1 MTTTSDAVTERL
13 VKLGFSTY
21 EARTYVGLL
30 GTGTATGYAVA
41 NATGVPQPKV
51 YETLRR
57 LADRGAV
64 VPIAGSPARWSAV
77 PPDTLLEKLD
87 QEFTGRLDAARAG
100 LAELAAGS
108 AVEGEPHVVWHHT
121 QRDAIVANARAILA
135 AATTHVYLSGHGPVL
150 EQVADEV
157 AAAADRG
164 VEFTILHF
172 GELPFPAPRGRSV
185 RHATTDV
192 VLRASARA
200 RHLALVADSRHA
212 LWAVARDGR
221 HWEGLHADDALLAG
235 VVKGY
240 IRHDV
245 FVQRMYEELP
255 DELER
260 QFGPG
265 LLRLAD
271 LSVPAD
277 AAVKDASGQD
287 ASGQADAETRSA

>member
-1 MTTTSDAVTERL
+1 MATTPETVSDRL
-13 VKLGFSTY
+13 VQLGFSTY

-57 LADRGAV
+57 LKERGAV
-64 VPIAGSPARWSAV
+64 VQLAGHPARWSAV
-77 PPDTLLEKLD
+77 PPDTLLQHLD
-87 QEFTGRLDAARAG
+87 EEFSGRLDAARAD
-100 LAELAAGS
+100 LAELATGTT
-108 AVEGEPHVVWHHT
+108 VEGEPHVVWHHT
-121 QRDAIVANARAILA
+121 QRDAILANARVLLESAD
-135 AATTHVYLSGHGPVL
+135 THVYLSGHGAVL
-150 EQVADEV
+150 EHVAAEV
-157 AAAADRG
+157 AAAAKRG

-172 GELPFPAPRGRSV
+172 GDLPFPAPRGRAV
-185 RHATTDV
+185 RHATTDA
-192 VLRASARA
+192 VLRPSARA
-200 RHLALVADSRHA
+200 RHLAVVADSRRA

-221 HWEGLHADDALLAG
+221 RWEGLHADDPLLAS

-260 QFGPG
+260 HFGPG
-265 LLRLAD
+265 LLQLAD
-271 LSVPAD
+271 LSEPAGP
-277 AAVKDASGQD
+277 AAA
-287 ASGQADAETRSA
+287 AETQTA

>member
-13 VKLGFSTY
+13 VQLGFSTY

-30 GTGTATGYAVA
+30 GTGAATGYGVA

-57 LADRGAV
+57 LKDRGAV
-64 VPIAGSPARWSAV
+64 VQIAGSPARWSAV
-77 PPDTLLEKLD
+77 PPERLLEKLD
-87 QEFTGRLDAARAG
+87 QEFTGHLDAARAG
-100 LAELAAGS
+100 LAELAADS
-108 AVEGEPHVVWHHT
+108 TVEGEPHVVWHHS

-135 AATTHVYLSGHGPVL
+135 AAATHVYLSGHGPVL
-150 EQVADEV
+150 EQVAEAVD
-157 AAAADRG
+157 AAAQRG

-172 GELPFPAPRGRSV
+172 GELPFPAPRGRAV
-185 RHATTDV
+185 RHATTDA
-192 VLRASARA
+192 VLRPSARA
-200 RHLALVADSRHA
+200 RHLAVVADSRHA

-221 HWEGLHADDALLAG
+221 HWEGLHADDALLAS

-260 QFGPG
+260 HFGPG

-271 LSVPAD
+271 LSAPAD
-277 AAVKDASGQD
+277 AASGT
-287 ASGQADAETRSA
+287 ADPDVDPGAERSA

>member
-1 MTTTSDAVTERL
+1 MTTTPEAVTERL
-13 VKLGFSTY
+13 VQLGFSTY

-41 NATGVPQPKV
+41 NVTGVPQPKV

-64 VPIAGSPARWSAV
+64 VQISGQPARWSAV

-87 QEFTGRLDAARAG
+87 REFTGRLDAARAG

-108 AVEGEPHVVWHHT
+108 PTEGEPRVVWHLT
-121 QRDAIVANARAILA
+121 QRDAIVANAKAIVG

-157 AAAADRG
+157 TAAGERG

-172 GELPFPAPRGRSV
+172 GELPFPAPHGRTV
-185 RHATTDV
+185 RHATTDA
-192 VLRASARA
+192 VLRPSVRA
-200 RHLALVADSRHA
+200 RHLAVVADSRHA

-221 HWEGLHADDALLAG
+221 HWEGLHADDALLAS

-260 QFGPG
+260 HFGPG

-271 LSVPAD
+271 LSAPAEES
-277 AAVKDASGQD
+277 AADP
-287 ASGQADAETRSA
+287 RSA

>member
-1 MTTTSDAVTERL
+1 MTGEAVTERL
-13 VKLGFSTY
+13 VQLGFSTY

-41 NATGVPQPKV
+41 NVTGVPQPKV

-57 LADRGAV
+57 LKDRGAV
-64 VPIAGSPARWSAV
+64 VQITGSPTRWSAV

-87 QEFTGRLDAARAG
+87 QEFTGRLDAARTG
-100 LAELAAGS
+100 LAELAAGP
-108 AVEGEPHVVWHHT
+108 ATEGDPHVVWHHT

-135 AATTHVYLSGHGPVL
+135 SAGTHVYLSGHGPVL
-150 EQVADEV
+150 EQLADEV
-157 AAAADRG
+157 AAAADRD

-172 GELPFPAPRGRSV
+172 GELPFPAPRGRAV
-185 RHATTDV
+185 RHATTDA
-192 VLRASARA
+192 VLRPSARA
-200 RHLALVADSRHA
+200 RHLAVVADSRYA

-221 HWEGLHADDALLAG
+221 RWEGLHADDALLAG

-255 DELER
+255 DELE
-260 QFGPG
+260 QHFGPG
-265 LLRLAD
+265 LLKLAD
-271 LSVPAD
+271 LSAPAD
-277 AAVKDASGQD
+277 AGASESATD
-287 ASGQADAETRSA
+287 TETRSA